1 MVTIHDVARHVGV
14 SAATVSNYLN
24 RPEKVAPATTARIRA
39 AVEQLGFVPS
49 LSARQLR
56 WQRSGIVGVSV
67 INASNPFFAD
77 VVTAVERVVAGAG
90 LTLVTGSTHE
100 SPDQQE
106 RLVAL
111 FEQLRF
117 DGMVV
122 APHDAQM
129 AALTARKDR
138 GSPVVVVDQQDPD
151 GRLSAV
157 SLRHREGGRVAAQH
171 LVDGGRRRLLAAT
184 GRARVQQVR
193 RRLAGM
199 QEVVDAT
206 PGATLMV
213 VHSADLGMAEGAD
226 VGRRIAAAAPGE
238 RPDAVLAGNDMHALG
253 LVRALL
259 DGGVRVPDD
268 VALVGYDDI
277 PFATT
282 GAVPLTTVRQPA
294 EAIGTAAAEILLR
307 EIDDLRS
314 APQEVLFDPELVVR
328 ASS

>member
-77 VVTAVERVVAGAG
+77 VVTAVERVVARAD

-122 APHDAQM
+122 APSDEQM
-129 AALTARKDR
+129 AALVARKER
-138 GSPVVVVDQQDPD
+138 GNPVVVVDQQDPA
-151 GRLSAV
+151 GRLSTV
-157 SLRHREGGRVAAQH
+157 SLRHREGGRLAAQH
-171 LVDGGRRRLLAAT
+171 LVDGGRRRLLVAT
-184 GRARVQQVR
+184 GTARVQQTR
-193 RRLAGM
+193 RRLEGVRD
-199 QEVVDAT
+199 VVGAT
-206 PGATLMV
+206 PGATLRV
-213 VHSADLGMAEGAD
+213 AYADDLSLEEGAQ
-226 VGRRIAAAAPGE
+226 VGRRIAAAAPDE

-253 LVRALL
+253 LARALL
-259 DGGVRVPDD
+259 DGGVRVPGD

-294 EAIGTAAAEILLR
+294 REIGTTAAQILLR
-307 EIDDLRS
+307 EIDDPA
-314 APQEVLFDPELVVR
+314 APREEVLFDPELVVR
-328 ASS
+328 QST

>member
-77 VVTAVERVVAGAG
+77 VVRAVERVVARAG

-122 APHDAQM
+122 APSDAHM
-129 AALTARKDR
+129 AGLVARKDR
-138 GSPVVVVDQQDPD
+138 GQPVVVVDQQDPAQ
-151 GRLSAV
+151 RLSTV
-157 SLRHREGGRVAAQH
+157 SLRHREGGRLAAQH
-171 LVDGGRRRLLAAT
+171 LVDGGRRRLLVAT
-184 GRARVQQVR
+184 GTARVQQTR
-193 RRLAGM
+193 RRLQGVRD
-199 QEVVDAT
+199 VVAAT
-206 PGATLMV
+206 PGASLRV
-213 VHSADLGMAEGAD
+213 DHADDLGLDEGAA
-226 VGRRIAAAAPGE
+226 VGRRIAAAAPAD
-238 RPDAVLAGNDMHALG
+238 RPDAVLAGNDTHALG

-259 DGGVRVPDD
+259 DGGVRVPQD

-294 EAIGTAAAEILLR
+294 GAIGTTAAEILLR
-307 EIDDLRS
+307 EIDHPGTARE
-314 APQEVLFDPELVVR
+314 EVLFDPELVVR
-328 ASS
+328 QSS

>member
-77 VVTAVERVVAGAG
+77 VVTAVERVVARAG

-117 DGMVV
+117 DGTVV
-122 APHDAQM
+122 APSDAQM
-129 AALTARKDR
+129 AALVARKER
-138 GSPVVVVDQQDPD
+138 GHPVVVVDQQDPAR
-151 GRLSAV
+151 RLSTV
-157 SLRHREGGRVAAQH
+157 SLRHREGGRLAAQH
-171 LVDGGRRRLLAAT
+171 LVDGGRRRLLVAT
-184 GRARVQQVR
+184 GTARVQQTR
-193 RRLAGM
+193 RRLQGVRD
-199 QEVVDAT
+199 VVGAT
-206 PGATLMV
+206 PGATLRV
-213 VHSADLGMAEGAD
+213 DHADDLGLEEGAA
-226 VGRRIAAAAPGE
+226 VGRRIAAAAPGA
-238 RPDAVLAGNDMHALG
+238 RPDAVLAGNDTHALG

-259 DGGVRVPDD
+259 DGGVRVPED
-268 VALVGYDDI
+268 VAVVGYDDI

-294 EAIGTAAAEILLR
+294 RAIGTAAAEILLR
-307 EIDDLRS
+307 EIDHAA
-314 APQEVLFDPELVVR
+314 APREEVLLDPELVVR
-328 ASS
+328 QSA